1 MIPLVKATWVV
12 SSFGLNLK
20 QNVLALRTCL
30 WISKEINILDA
41 YPWVIL
47 FLHSICRLESLKKLC
62 IIWQDN
68 WKLLLFVGD
77 YDYLVKLLEEILRLL
92 IVAVILL
99 AA

>member
-1 MIPLVKATWVV
+1 MV
-12 SSFGLNLK
+12 SCSHINTIDSE
-20 QNVLALRTCL
+20 VLC
-30 WISKEINILDA
+30 
-41 YPWVIL
+41 
-47 FLHSICRLESLKKLC
+47 SICRLESLKKLC